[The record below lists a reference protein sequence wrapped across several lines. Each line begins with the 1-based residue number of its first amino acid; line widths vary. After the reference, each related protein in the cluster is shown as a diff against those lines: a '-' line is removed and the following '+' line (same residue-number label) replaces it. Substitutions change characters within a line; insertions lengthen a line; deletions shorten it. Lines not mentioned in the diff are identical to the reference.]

1 MTVRLVGLT
10 KHYGA
15 TRAVERLNLEIAAR
29 ELMTIL
35 GPSGSGK
42 TTVLRMIAGYVRPSA
57 GEIIVGG
64 KPIHDL
70 PPEKRDIGMVFQS
83 YALFPHLTVF
93 GNVAFG
99 LERRKLAR
107 AEIERRVGETLALVQ
122 LSGLEERMPRA
133 LSGGQQQRVAL
144 ARALAIRPAVLLLDE
159 PMSSLDARL
168 RASVRLEIRRL
179 QRQLGI
185 TTILVTHDQDEALTM
200 SDRIA
205 VMQGGALEQV
215 ATPDELYRRPATRFV
230 AEFIGRMNLLPARRV
245 AGREPGTPNP
255 EPNLEPGTPNPEP
268 NLEPRTSNPE
278 PEIQHAVYVLAN
290 GQRLFGPDGPPEA
303 VLIVRP
309 EALAIGPAP
318 PGGEVNTLS
327 GLVAHRVFAGELEEI
342 GVALDG
348 GPTVIVRRIPV
359 RGSELA
365 VGDRVSLWW
374 PIALTA
380 VLP

>member
-42 TTVLRMIAGYVRPSA
+42 TTVLRMIAGYIRPSA
-57 GEIIVGG
+57 GEVIVGG
-64 KPIHDL
+64 KAIHHL

-107 AEIERRVGETLALVQ
+107 AEVEQRVGETLALVQ
-122 LSGLEERMPRA
+122 LSGLEDRMPRE

-144 ARALAIRPAVLLLDE
+144 ARALAIRPTVLLLDE

-255 EPNLEPGTPNPEP
+255 EP
-268 NLEPRTSNPE
+268 RTSNPE

-303 VLIVRP
+303 ILIVRP

-327 GLVAHRVFAGELEEI
+327 GVVAHRVFAGELEEI
-342 GVALDG
+342 GVAVDG
-348 GPTVIVRRIPV
+348 GPVVIVRRIPV
-359 RGSELA
+359 RGSTVA
-365 VGDRVSLWW
+365 AGDRVSLWW